1 MMKGIAAFLVVVF
14 VGQCRSQTT
23 ESLDCNQRV
32 AGLLD
37 CTIALVRKLCVSLVW
52 YKVPWTGMGWSE
64 VCQRFAGTI

>member
-1 MMKGIAAFLVVVF
+1 MMKGIAAFFVVVF

-37 CTIALVRKLCVSLVW
+37 CTIALVRKLCVSSV
-52 YKVPWTGMGWSE
+52 V
-64 VCQRFAGTI
+64 